1 MHAVADSWGQVRFVW
16 HPPRTNH
23 VPCLHLPV
31 QLRFSDNGSSDQT
44 LELRQQIPWIRQYR
58 VLLE

>member
-1 MHAVADSWGQVRFVW
+1 MCDLSGIRLAPTEYPFCN
-16 HPPRTNH
+16 PP
-23 VPCLHLPV
+23 L
-31 QLRFSDNGSSDQT
+31 QLRFSDNDSSDQT